1 MSRRRVLIVD
11 DKTSFCQLLR
21 RVLPPDLEIACAADG
36 QAALDL
42 LEREAFDLVIA
53 DLRMPK
59 VDGLELLERVKAK
72 DTTIEVIL
80 MTAYGTI
87 PSAVAAMKLGACEY
101 LTKPFETEA
110 AVNAVQQALARRGR
124 VPPEEARPPR
134 SYREAL
140 DVERGRAVKSYLAN
154 LLLETAGNVTLAAER
169 AGIER
174 ESLHRLLRRH
184 GVKSEDYRPKR

>member
-1 MSRRRVLIVD
+1 MSRARVLIVD
-11 DKTSFCQLLR
+11 DKSSFCELLR
-21 RVLPPDLEIACAADG
+21 RILPPDLDVESAADG
-36 QAALDL
+36 RAALAI
-42 LEREAFDLVIA
+42 LERSTFDVVIA

-59 VDGLELLERVKAK
+59 LDGLALLAQIKAK
-72 DTTIEVIL
+72 DPTIEVIL

-101 LTKPFETEA
+101 LTKPFETDA

-124 VPPEEARPPR
+124 AEEPRPPR

-140 DVERGRAVKSYLAN
+140 DVERGRAVKNYLVN
-154 LLLETAGNVTLAAER
+154 LLLETGGNVTLAAEK

>member
-1 MSRRRVLIVD
+1 MSRARVLIVD
-11 DKTSFCQLLR
+11 DKSSFCELLR
-21 RVLPPDLEIACAADG
+21 RILPPDLDVESAADG
-36 QAALDL
+36 RAALAI
-42 LEREAFDLVIA
+42 LERSTFDVVIA

-59 VDGLELLERVKAK
+59 LDGLALLAQIKAK
-72 DTTIEVIL
+72 DPTIEVIL

-101 LTKPFETEA
+101 LTKPFETDA

-124 VPPEEARPPR
+124 AGEPRPPR

-140 DVERGRAVKSYLAN
+140 DVERGRAVKNYLVN
-154 LLLETAGNVTLAAER
+154 LLLETGGNVTLAAEK

>member
-1 MSRRRVLIVD
+1 MSRSRVLIVD
-11 DKTSFCQLLR
+11 DKSSFCELLR
-21 RVLPPDLEIACAADG
+21 RILPPDLEIECASDG
-36 QAALDL
+36 RAALAM
-42 LEREAFDLVIA
+42 LERATFDLVIA

-59 VDGLELLERVKAK
+59 LDGLALLAQTKAK
-72 DTTIEVIL
+72 DPTIEVIL

-87 PSAVAAMKLGACEY
+87 PSAVAAMKLGACEF
-101 LTKPFETEA
+101 LTKPFETDA
-110 AVNAVQQALARRGR
+110 AVNAVQHALARRGR
-124 VPPEEARPPR
+124 AEEPRSPR

-140 DVERGRAVKSYLAN
+140 DVERGRAVKSYLVN
-154 LLLETAGNVTLAAER
+154 LLLETGGNVTLAAER

>member
-1 MSRRRVLIVD
+1 MSRARVLIVD
-11 DKTSFCQLLR
+11 DKSSFCELLR
-21 RVLPPDLEIACAADG
+21 RILPPDLDVESAADG
-36 QAALDL
+36 RAALAI
-42 LEREAFDLVIA
+42 LERSTFDVVIA

-59 VDGLELLERVKAK
+59 LDGLALLAQIKAK
-72 DTTIEVIL
+72 DPTIEVIL
-80 MTAYGTI
+80 MTAYGTT

-101 LTKPFETEA
+101 LTKPFETDA

-124 VPPEEARPPR
+124 AGEPRPPR

-140 DVERGRAVKSYLAN
+140 DVERGRAVKNYLVN
-154 LLLETAGNVTLAAER
+154 LLLETGGNVTLAAEK